1 MLVAPAKT
9 PAAITERLHAAMA
22 RILASPDVQE
32 AILKFG
38 VVPTTSLPIDAL
50 QSYLRSEITRWE
62 KIVRDAGLFSTE

>member
-1 MLVAPAKT
+1 
-9 PAAITERLHAAMA
+9 MA